1 MGKEREA
8 MSVVRTLTALCV
20 LYAATSMAHESD
32 VMTFGSIVKL
42 KEWADS
48 DLNLSGPVSDGSL
61 SHGSAHPKTQSKATD
76 DGVVSLGESDQNQVK
91 TLNLDMLSGDDE
103 EREIDRQMTNGDWN
117 NDGDGDLGESNMVA
131 QSAEQMA
138 QAAKKATIVSAEH
151 LMSLLALK
159 VAQHQHAARE
169 ALEEAAHLGE
179 RNAVSPFE
187 EEDPGAQQTLYTL
200 LKPSGN
206 KHMKAVA
213 DQVGELMDYLG
224 SRMMQ
229 GEPLSKQEL
238 EDVRAFYLDN
248 TARVL
253 GEYAYDDSE
262 SLSDKSE
269 IGRDSHDDEKQLADD
284 VKEHMDQT
292 DAVAHMDKMGV
303 HADQDDEAAHDP
315 EPCTKVCKAGCESS
329 NDAHKPECH
338 ACATCHQNAMSS
350 GGGKGGKGDSMG
362 GKGDMM
368 GGKGALFDKDQMG
381 GKGGKG
387 DQKAQGGNGDMMSM
401 MGGKGGKGGDD
412 MMSMMG
418 GKGGKGMMGMMPG
431 GKGMNGDVDP
441 LMGGGPPHFDSIMQH
456 LEEAGRLADFVDQVE
471 ESCQLGEESHDKTIE
486 QLESKEGKITAGI
499 EALLAK
505 VKQGKLFAHDNDSAP
520 HENSPTAQLRA
531 SLTEAVS
538 KEDDAKIVQDAGA
551 LAEGQIKETLAAGMA
566 IKPEEKK
573 AEKLSP
579 LPQLPTKLKPPDA
592 VPEAIHIP
600 VEHLRDHSVAAL
612 DQTLTNAL
620 KLYSKRHAQKK
631 QLSVDEHKSLS
642 AQLRQIAAHLM
653 RKVQH
658 SDGEAEK
665 AKATPAPT
673 EAVTQAIATPAPT
686 EEAPAP
692 VQVAAAP
699 MVQGGAVKQFIWH
712 VLGKNQPVSG
722 PTAQPTLRGLLKQ
735 GVTLF
740 NGGKMF
746 FDVAKPAN

>member
-1 MGKEREA
+1 
-8 MSVVRTLTALCV
+8 
-20 LYAATSMAHESD
+20 
-32 VMTFGSIVKL
+32 
-42 KEWADS
+42 
-48 DLNLSGPVSDGSL
+48 
-61 SHGSAHPKTQSKATD
+61 
-76 DGVVSLGESDQNQVK
+76 
-91 TLNLDMLSGDDE
+91 
-103 EREIDRQMTNGDWN
+103 
-117 NDGDGDLGESNMVA
+117 
-131 QSAEQMA
+131 
-138 QAAKKATIVSAEH
+138 
-151 LMSLLALK
+151 
-159 VAQHQHAARE
+159 
-169 ALEEAAHLGE
+169 
-179 RNAVSPFE
+179 
-187 EEDPGAQQTLYTL
+187 
-200 LKPSGN
+200 
-206 KHMKAVA
+206 
-213 DQVGELMDYLG
+213 
-224 SRMMQ
+224 
-229 GEPLSKQEL
+229 
-238 EDVRAFYLDN
+238 
-248 TARVL
+248 
-253 GEYAYDDSE
+253 
-262 SLSDKSE
+262 
-269 IGRDSHDDEKQLADD
+269 
-284 VKEHMDQT
+284 
-292 DAVAHMDKMGV
+292 
-303 HADQDDEAAHDP
+303 
-315 EPCTKVCKAGCESS
+315 
-329 NDAHKPECH
+329 
-338 ACATCHQNAMSS
+338 
-350 GGGKGGKGDSMG
+350 
-362 GKGDMM
+362 
-368 GGKGALFDKDQMG
+368 
-381 GKGGKG
+381 
-387 DQKAQGGNGDMMSM
+387 
-401 MGGKGGKGGDD
+401 
-412 MMSMMG
+412 
-418 GKGGKGMMGMMPG
+418 
-431 GKGMNGDVDP
+431 
-441 LMGGGPPHFDSIMQH
+441 MQH

-505 VKQGKLFAHDNDSAP
+505 VKQGKLFAHDNDIAP
-520 HENSPTAQLRA
+520 HENSPTAQLQA
-531 SLTEAVS
+531 SLTEAAS

-579 LPQLPTKLKPPDA
+579 LPQLPTKLKPLEKPSDA

-658 SDGEAEK
+658 SDGEEEK

-673 EAVTQAIATPAPT
+673 EAVTQAKATPAPT

>member
-1 MGKEREA
+1 MDKQ
-8 MSVVRTLTALCV
+8 
-20 LYAATSMAHESD
+20 
-32 VMTFGSIVKL
+32 K
-42 KEWADS
+42 
-48 DLNLSGPVSDGSL
+48 
-61 SHGSAHPKTQSKATD
+61 
-76 DGVVSLGESDQNQVK
+76 
-91 TLNLDMLSGDDE
+91 
-103 EREIDRQMTNGDWN
+103 
-117 NDGDGDLGESNMVA
+117 
-131 QSAEQMA
+131 
-138 QAAKKATIVSAEH
+138 
-151 LMSLLALK
+151 
-159 VAQHQHAARE
+159 
-169 ALEEAAHLGE
+169 
-179 RNAVSPFE
+179 
-187 EEDPGAQQTLYTL
+187 LYTL
-200 LKPSGN
+200 LKPSGD
-206 KHMKAVA
+206 KHMKDVA

-238 EDVRAFYLDN
+238 EDVRAFYLDQ

-269 IGRDSHDDEKQLADD
+269 VGRDSHDDEKQLADD

-303 HADQDDEAAHDP
+303 HTDQDDEAASDP
-315 EPCTKVCKAGCESS
+315 DPCTKVCKAGCESS
-329 NDAHKPECH
+329 TDAHKPECH
-338 ACATCHQNAMSS
+338 ACAMCHMSS
-350 GGGKGGKGDSMG
+350 GAGMGGGQGGKGDSMG

-368 GGKGALFDKDQMG
+368 GGKGALFDKDSQEAHG
-381 GKGGKG
+381 GK
-387 DQKAQGGNGDMMSM
+387 ADMMSM
-401 MGGKGGKGGDD
+401 MGGKGGKGGKG
-412 MMSMMG
+412 MMSMM
-418 GKGGKGMMGMMPG
+418 GKGGKGMTGADG
-431 GKGMNGDVDP
+431 AVDP
-441 LMGGGPPHFDSIMQH
+441 LMAAGGPPHFDSIMQH

-471 ESCQLGEESHDKTIE
+471 ESCQLGEESHDKTMG

-520 HENSPTAQLRA
+520 HEKSPTAQLQA
-531 SLTEAVS
+531 SLTEAAS

-551 LAEGQIKETLAAGMA
+551 LAEGQIKETLAAGLA

-579 LPQLPTKLKPPDA
+579 LPQLPTKLKPLEKPSDA

-631 QLSVDEHKSLS
+631 QLTVDEHKSLS
-642 AQLRQIAAHLM
+642 GQLRQIAAHLM

-658 SDGEAEK
+658 RDGEEK
-665 AKATPAPT
+665 AAKATPAPT
-673 EAVTQAIATPAPT
+673 EAVTQAKATPAPTEAVTRAKATPAPT

-722 PTAQPTLRGLLKQ
+722 PTAPPTLRGLLKQ